1 VRGHSAAIFIRLGDT
16 IGADRDKPAITNL
29 HLTMK
34 VNQPFGLPA
43 ILRAISSPAED
54 QNHGMRA
61 LEFGEFPVFSGVVGK
76 LIVGEDR
83 P

>member
-1 VRGHSAAIFIRLGDT
+1 VCAHSAAIFIGLGD
-16 IGADRDKPAITNL
+16 IVGADRDKAAIANL
-29 HLTMK
+29 NLTMK